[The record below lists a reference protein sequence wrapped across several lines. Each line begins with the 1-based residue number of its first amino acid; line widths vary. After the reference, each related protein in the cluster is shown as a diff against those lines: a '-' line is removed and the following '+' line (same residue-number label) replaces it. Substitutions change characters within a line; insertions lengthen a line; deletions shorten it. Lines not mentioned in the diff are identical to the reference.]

1 MSGMIGGTPVSSA
14 RTLLG
19 GLVGANVIVGVIVR
33 GGSALLGLRA
43 SDPRGREPMRISI
56 DARDPGFRAY
66 AEACDQ
72 GITFN
77 VTLDGERVRSVHTA
91 DDLTGEV
98 IVPARDAGGHIMR
111 DPRQPGEILLETR
124 RGRVRIVRRH
134 RHWTDDSSVI

>member
-1 MSGMIGGTPVSSA
+1 
-14 RTLLG
+14 
-19 GLVGANVIVGVIVR
+19 
-33 GGSALLGLRA
+33 
-43 SDPRGREPMRISI
+43 MRISI
-56 DARDPGFRAY
+56 DARDPGFRTY
-66 AEACDQ
+66 AEARDQ

-98 IVPARDAGGHIMR
+98 IVPARDAGGHLMF
-111 DPRQPGEILLETR
+111 DPCQPSKTLLETR